1 MQEKILNIEMM
12 GGFQA
17 HYGDQVVVALDA
29 RNSKVLHL
37 WQYLLCR
44 RGSMVSQGELIQQ
57 LLDEDQASNPVAT
70 LKNLVYRLRK
80 LLKAAGL
87 PQECIQYRKGAYAFA
102 EAVPCRVD
110 KDEFLRLA
118 QAAQDRPGTA
128 ERLTACL
135 DAVALYK
142 GGFLP
147 KQMGEPW
154 AIGIALRLQERYF
167 DCLRCAFAAAQQLDQ
182 YQLLAEPLGHAATL
196 YPYEESVNIM
206 HILCLHQMQRT
217 REALDAYEAVAT
229 LLMDDLGIGPT
240 EAMSQLYQ
248 TISDGLQE
256 VVTTPEDARSK
267 LREEYVKGSF
277 YCNLEVFRSLY
288 HFVVRHMERS
298 GQSVFLMLCTVSE
311 ADGMPPSD
319 PERRKLFMQGAQ
331 GAIKAALRRGDAYTR
346 YSPTQFLLLL
356 MQIKQ
361 ENCTVVAD
369 RLRQRFYSAAKLHNA
384 ARLSCK
390 SLSAAAVDF
399 LAPQTGEA
407 KRAW

>member
-1 MQEKILNIEMM
+1 ML

-17 HYGDQVVVALDA
+17 HYGDQPVVTRDA

-44 RGSMVSQGELIQQ
+44 RGSMVSQGELIHQ
-57 LLDEDQASNPVAT
+57 LLDDDEGGNPVAT

-80 LLKAAGL
+80 LLEAAQL
-87 PQECIQYRKGAYAFA
+87 PRECIQYRKNAYAFV
-102 EAVPCRVD
+102 EAVPCRID
-110 KDEFLRLA
+110 KDEFLSLSEAAVDLPAPKARL
-118 QAAQDRPGTA
+118 
-128 ERLTACL
+128 EACL
-135 DAVALYK
+135 AAAALYK

-147 KQMGEPW
+147 KQLGEPW

-167 DCLRCAFAAAQQLDQ
+167 ECLRSAFSAAQALDQ
-182 YQLLAEPLGHAATL
+182 YQLLAEPLRHAAAL
-196 YPYEESVNIM
+196 YPYEESVNVM
-206 HILCLHQMQRT
+206 HILCLHQLQRT
-217 REALDAYEAVAT
+217 REALDAYEALAT

-248 TISDGLQE
+248 TISGGLAE
-256 VVTTPEDARSK
+256 VASSPEDARSK

-298 GQSVFLMLCTVSE
+298 GQSVFLMLCTVTESN
-311 ADGMPPSD
+311 GMPPSN
-319 PERRKLFMQGAQ
+319 PARRKLFMQGMQ
-331 GAIKAALRRGDAYTR
+331 EAIKAALRRGDAYTR
-346 YSPTQFLLLL
+346 YSPNQFLLLL

-369 RLRQRFYSAAKLHNA
+369 RLRHCFYGAAKQHNA
-384 ARLSCK
+384 ARLNCK
-390 SLSAAAVDF
+390 SLSAADVDF
-399 LAPQTGEA
+399 ITPQ
-407 KRAW
+407 